1 MAAVTRAKKRLGG
14 FLLDVR
20 RTAGK
25 SLVDAGAE
33 LKTSDSTVSRY
44 ESGLVL
50 PVWAAVLI
58 LLNYYGAAE
67 DQRERAT
74 QLWEAARDAAP
85 PVRLPAGTHRT
96 FRQLVNAERD
106 AETERSIEL
115 AIIPGLLQTKRYAR
129 DLVTAGHRFAD
140 PAAQV
145 DAVIATRL
153 ARQDRLNGPDPLRL
167 HAVIDEA
174 AIRRVVGSEE
184 VMREQLGHLLKV
196 SEQDNVM
203 LQVVPFGSGSY
214 GLMSGSCIIVGY
226 ADGDVPGVYLEYP
239 AGGAWVENEDDVGRF
254 TAMFEDV
261 VRAALTPEDTADLIR
276 RQLGALVTDDE
287 RHKVAQE

>member
-14 FLLDVR
+14 FLLDIR

-25 SLVDAGAE
+25 SLVEAGAE

-106 AETERSIEL
+106 AETEQAL
-115 AIIPGLLQTKRYAR
+115 APYVIPGLLQTENYIRA
-129 DLVTAGHRFAD
+129 LVTSGHQFAD

-145 DAVIATRL
+145 EGIVATRL
-153 ARQDRLNGPDPLRL
+153 GRQERLNGPACLEL
-167 HAVIDEA
+167 HVVTDEA
-174 AIRRVVGSEE
+174 AIRRVVGGEE

-196 SEQDNVM
+196 GEQDNVT

-214 GLMSGSCIIVGY
+214 GLMSGPCVIVRY

-239 AGGAWVENEDDVGRF
+239 AGGAWVENEEDVGRF

-261 VRAALTPEDTADLIR
+261 VRAALTPEDTVDLIR

-287 RHKVAQE
+287 RREVAQE